1 MNNKIQHKTQCTAC
15 GNVDLLQDSLMGE
28 SVKILDAD
36 KAKEIREDAIKTA
49 RDSMNLEF
57 QDLKAQIAEKD
68 AAVQKATEIELASR
82 KRERD
87 VKEQQVHLDI
97 EVEKRLSKKTEEI
110 REKVQLQADEKY
122 RSTIAEMNKANKDIK
137 SKLDSANR
145 AAQGRPSQQLQGEA
159 SEVAFEEEL
168 RAHFPEDILEPI
180 VPGASGADIKQ
191 IVRDDRMNDCGIILY
206 EKKETESWRNDW
218 VEKLKCDVEAA
229 GADIAFLVTKKLPRN
244 VKDFVL
250 KENVWVVQHN
260 IAIPVIS
267 SIRYAMREVE
277 FAKNANVDVEKRIAM
292 GYNYLTS
299 PQFRYIMEKIIQA
312 WTNMKTQLDKEK
324 RVISRTW
331 KERETLLS
339 SVTESTI
346 SMYGNLKAI
355 MGNKIEDIPELEFDS
370 LDMLT
375 EGMEAHDEAAL

>member
-57 QDLKAQIAEKD
+57 QDLNAQIAEKD
-68 AAVQKATEIELASR
+68 AAYQKAKEIELASR
-82 KRERD
+82 KRQRALN
-87 VKEQQVHLDI
+87 EQQTNLDLEI
-97 EVEKRLSKKTEEI
+97 EKRLSKQTDEI
-110 REKVQLQADEKY
+110 REKVQLQTEEKY
-122 RSTIAEMNKANKDIK
+122 RSTIAEKDKAIKDIK

-191 IVRDDRMNDCGIILY
+191 IVHDDRMNNCGIILH
-206 EKKETESWRNDW
+206 EKKETENWRNNW

-229 GADIAFLVTKKLPRN
+229 GADIAFLVTKKLPKN

-250 KENVWVVQHN
+250 KENVWVVQQN
-260 IAIPVIS
+260 IAIPVVS

-292 GYNYLTS
+292 GYDYLTS
-299 PQFRYIMEKIIQA
+299 QQFRHTMEKIIQA
-312 WTNMKTQLDKEK
+312 WTNMKMQLDKEK
-324 RVISRTW
+324 RVINRTW
-331 KERETLLS
+331 KERETLLQ

-346 SMYGNLKAI
+346 NMYGDLKAI
-355 MGNKIEDIPELEFDS
+355 MGNKIEDVPELELDS
-370 LDMLT
+370 LEMLT
-375 EGMEAHDEAAL
+375 DGTEAHDEAA

>member
-1 MNNKIQHKTQCTAC
+1 
-15 GNVDLLQDSLMGE
+15 
-28 SVKILDAD
+28 
-36 KAKEIREDAIKTA
+36 
-49 RDSMNLEF
+49 
-57 QDLKAQIAEKD
+57 
-68 AAVQKATEIELASR
+68 
-82 KRERD
+82 
-87 VKEQQVHLDI
+87 
-97 EVEKRLSKKTEEI
+97 
-110 REKVQLQADEKY
+110 
-122 RSTIAEMNKANKDIK
+122 
-137 SKLDSANR
+137 
-145 AAQGRPSQQLQGEA
+145 GEA

-244 VKDFVL
+244 VKYFVL

-299 PQFRYIMEKIIQA
+299 QQFKFIMEKIIQA

-355 MGNKIEDIPELEFDS
+355 MGNKIEDIPELELDS
-370 LDMLT
+370 LEMLT
-375 EGMEAHDEAAL
+375 EGMEVHDEAAL